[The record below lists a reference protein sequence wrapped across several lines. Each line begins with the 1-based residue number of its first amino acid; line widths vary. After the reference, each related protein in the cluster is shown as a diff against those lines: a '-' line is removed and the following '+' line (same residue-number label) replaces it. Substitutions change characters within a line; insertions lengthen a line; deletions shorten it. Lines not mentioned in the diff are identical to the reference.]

1 MTGAVTMISSVNR
14 DSNTYGD
21 RDSDSDG
28 DSASVSAVTIS
39 LG

>member
-14 DSNTYGD
+14 DSNTYSD

-28 DSASVSAVTIS
+28 DCASVSAVTIS